1 MEERLGQVHLLILGF
16 CDTETCLPRCSAI
29 RANMTSHVKR
39 FPQYM
44 KGTVSGCAFTDSRDL
59 QTDSLSYFF
68 FLCPVLL
75 CKSMQ
80 TQTTFKIGPIEM
92 DGS

>member
-68 FLCPVLL
+68 FSLP
-75 CKSMQ
+75 S
-80 TQTTFKIGPIEM
+80 PIVQINANTNHFQNRFH
-92 DGS
+92 